1 MTEGMDL
8 SAVPRELLFAVLALV
23 TTLAVV
29 QGLAV
34 AWRRAAR
41 RRRIHARIVRA
52 GLGETRAAGWL
63 ADLGYEVLGAQ
74 VSAEY
79 PLRVDDALYTAHV
92 RADYLVR
99 RAGLRY
105 VVEVKTGGVA
115 PRIETSAPRRQ
126 LLEYRLAFA
135 VDGVLLVD
143 AEQARVRL
151 VEFPLPAG
159 TRGSRARP
167 SWELLLVGV
176 VGVVIGAAL
185 LASVALAVR

>member
-1 MTEGMDL
+1 MTVGMDL
-8 SAVPRELLFAVLALV
+8 SAVPRELLFAALALV
-23 TTLAVV
+23 TTLAVI

-34 AWRRAAR
+34 ALRRAAR
-41 RRRIHARIVRA
+41 RRRIHARIARA

-79 PLRVDDALYTAHV
+79 PVRVDDATYTAHV
-92 RADYLVR
+92 RADYLVQ

-115 PRIETSAPRRQ
+115 PRIETSATRRQ

-151 VEFPLPAG
+151 VEFPSPAG
-159 TRGSRARP
+159 TRGSRAGP

-176 VGVVIGAAL
+176 AIGAAL
-185 LASVALAVR
+185 LASLVLALR